1 MVNKDLHIVAQFR
14 QCCGKIGYAPV
25 FDPLSSSIW
34 TSSSSPLPQQKSWL
48 RPCIVSDTLAV
59 KLAIWSKPC
68 SKKTAS
74 WCLIITLAN
83 VDRFSK
89 FFQQGFARKF
99 FMYISQRCPPNLQ
112 YVATIPCESRQSK
125 NVTKFSYWTWQLICL
140 SKIKCEILCNLPQKY
155 RTNDFNSM
163 CVQHM
168 KYSLERTK
176 TVHCEDN
183 HGEKIA
189 TMQQCSTE

>member
-1 MVNKDLHIVAQFR
+1 LRNLDNVAAKLGMRLCSTHSVQAYEPPVRRPSPNKNP
-14 QCCGKIGYAPV
+14 GYDPV
-25 FDPLSSSIW
+25 
-34 TSSSSPLPQQKSWL
+34 SSPIHLLLNWRYDLNRVP
-48 RPCIVSDTLAV
+48 
-59 KLAIWSKPC
+59 
-68 SKKTAS
+68 KKTAS